1 MSLIDNLKKALET
14 GNADEFEQLVK
25 SHDANAVATSADS
38 RFSRTALHWA
48 ARYNRQAEIHTL
60 IELGADINAPDI
72 SKNTP
77 LHIAAMNGS
86 PEAVQMLVLRGA
98 NLDARNLTE
107 ATPYIFAAGQASK
120 GASFG
125 ACAQLLASG
134 GANVKAVDKD
144 GVGAVAHAQEIVTAN
159 KSMQASTLGAPQNA
173 NDISRAAIAD
183 PNLAKAISGL
193 DQMAAQ
199 AKEIRA
205 EMNPFPPQPE
215 QPKEALAQ
223 GDAQPGAPMT
233 KEQALQKLE
242 ELGFQRLG
250 AIEDEPK
257 MEGRNALVSETSTL
271 LDKRKNVM
279 LCGKAGVGKRSI
291 ARACAESLASRGKIM
306 LSVPSSSFRGD
317 KYAGSVNANIQRWLE
332 PALSLGDD
340 LVLFINDAH
349 QLSTGRTSSDT
360 TDTPLQ
366 ILREQMDSRKDKRLN
381 LLCATTPKEIASLE
395 ADDAFMSLFSRT
407 AVEPMTAAEALSAMM
422 SPAGAQE
429 LLREHPEATVADLSS
444 MASLCVDLCDKY
456 LFNQSFPAKAFEFAS
471 RALAQGAPSTWNEQA
486 LTNLFG
492 QSYSV
497 PKEIVEGRMNAD
509 SPFYKLEAGLGEII
523 LGQEGPLSEI
533 AKAVA
538 SKVVLANPNS
548 HRPLTMLFGGPT
560 GVGKT
565 EASESMGRIL
575 SLPVLKLNMGEVKT
589 AQDVEKFK
597 ADMEAFCSKNYAGI
611 VLVDEIEKG
620 HSASRDILLSLFEK
634 GTIGSGESMVKCG
647 FMICIA
653 TTNVGAKASVEI
665 KKELRSAYGNPKIH
679 DSWLRGQMI
688 QAGFRPEFMNRIDV
702 AIDYNDITTE
712 HALSIAKLMFA
723 SKAKELASTRKIT
736 LKIDESLALSHAA
749 EIFDP
754 EYGARGIRRCVEDTL
769 NAIVSERSIA
779 LAVGP
784 SSVLSARSICGSI
797 HADVI
802 PLGGE
807 KVSVVIQSA
816 SANDEL
822 ARLNAVLGKFGALVD
837 GARESASRPLP
848 STPQPLMPSA

>member
-1 MSLIDNLKKALET
+1 MSLIDDLKQALQA
-14 GNADEFEQLVK
+14 GNSDEFEKLVK
-25 SHDANAVATSADS
+25 SQDASAVATSADA

-48 ARYNRQAEIHTL
+48 ARYNRKIEIHAL
-60 IELGADINAPDI
+60 IALGADINAPDI

-77 LHIAAMNGS
+77 LHIAAMNGA
-86 PEAVQMLVLRGA
+86 PDAVQMLIALNA
-98 NLDARNLTE
+98 NVDARNLTE

-120 GASFG
+120 GAAYG
-125 ACAQLLASG
+125 ACAQLLARS

-144 GVGAVAHAQEIVTAN
+144 GADALAHAKETMAAAKAIN
-159 KSMQASTLGAPQNA
+159 PSPIGAAPNA
-173 NDISRAAIAD
+173 NDISKAGIAD
-183 PNLAKAISGL
+183 PNLAKALDGL
-193 DQMAAQ
+193 NKMAND
-199 AKEIRA
+199 AKNVRA
-205 EMNPFPPQPE
+205 EMNQQSSPD

-223 GDAQPGAPMT
+223 GDAQPGTPMT
-233 KEQALQKLE
+233 KEQALKKLV
-242 ELGFQRLG
+242 ELGFQQMG

-257 MEGRNALVSETSTL
+257 MEGRNALVSETTSL

-407 AVEPMTAAEALSAMM
+407 AVEPMTAAETLSAMM

-429 LLREHPEATVADLSS
+429 LLREHPDATAAELSS
-444 MASLCVDLCDKY
+444 LAARCVDLCEKY

-471 RALAQGAPSTWNEQA
+471 RALAQGSPATWDEQA

-497 PKEIVEGRMNAD
+497 PKEIVEGRMTAD

-597 ADMEAFCSKNYAGI
+597 ADMEVFCSKNYAGI

-665 KKELRSAYGNPKIH
+665 KKELRSVFGNPKIH

-736 LKIDESLALSHAA
+736 LSIDESLALSHAA
-749 EIFDP
+749 EVFDP

-784 SSVLSARSICGSI
+784 SSILSARSVCGAI
-797 HADVI
+797 HAEVM

-822 ARLNAVLGKFGALVD
+822 NRLNAVLGKFGALVD
-837 GARESASRPLP
+837 GAKESASRPQA
-848 STPQPLMPSA
+848 SPQPLMPSA